1 MPDAPEVPH
10 GAVYARSRVHW
21 PYLIVRKRIGC
32 RCLSVRDNPAQRGGT
47 PRELLMHMAA
57 GQRRPARAEYR
68 SRADFRSQRRPR
80 GAESRAPREDAI
92 PNFDESLDAPAFGEL
107 GLPHPLTSGLAN
119 LGIMEPFAIQAA
131 TIPDILQ
138 GRDVLG
144 RGRTGSGK
152 TLAFGLPML
161 TRLMGAK
168 SEPRRPRGLVLVPTR
183 ELAMQ
188 VRDSLSP
195 LAHQAHLSMQLVI
208 GGASYQR
215 QMEGMARGADIVV
228 ATPGRLIDLTERRA
242 CDLSDVT
249 IAVLDEADQM
259 CDMGFFEDVDHLMGL
274 VRSDAQRLLFSATLD
289 GDVARLV
296 KAHLTDPVE
305 HATDPGTASVS
316 TMTHHLFVVDARE
329 KPEIVHSIARRE
341 GRTICFARTQLGVE
355 QWTEELADQGVRVD
369 ALHGGKSQ
377 ASRAK
382 AIENFKRGRVDVLV
396 ATDVAARGIHVDDV
410 DLVLQIDPPRDPKD
424 YLHRAGRTARAG
436 KEGNVV
442 LIATTRQIR
451 GVERMLAD
459 AGVEAL
465 DRRTHAG
472 DAHLAEITGARDE
485 VAPRKAPTRLREEQA
500 VQRAIRDS
508 HDDGLSDLDHREARP
523 RTAPFDDRRSR
534 AHRGDR
540 EHHDARRIERSQERP
555 RFSSRRE
562 EPWADRAPR
571 GELRD
576 DRGPRRDDRAPR
588 EDRWSERAPRG
599 EFRDDRAPRRDDRAP
614 RGEFRPDRERTPRRF
629 DDRAPRQFGERQYGD
644 RPYGQRSSSER
655 RDGGAPRAYGDR
667 APRNFG
673 DRPYGDRTSSPR
685 PYGERRDDR
694 APRSDNRGDKPWG
707 ARRDDRGD
715 SRSGDRSEGRGAP
728 RDGAS
733 RYGAPKSSER
743 SQSTDRR
750 RDDGGE
756 RRDAAPRGAGNRKRI
771 DKPRWNAAD
780 RKSRNGRG
788 K

>member
-1 MPDAPEVPH
+1 
-10 GAVYARSRVHW
+10 
-21 PYLIVRKRIGC
+21 
-32 RCLSVRDNPAQRGGT
+32 
-47 PRELLMHMAA
+47 MAD
-57 GQRRPARAEYR
+57 GQRRPARA
-68 SRADFRSQRRPR
+68 DFRSRSDYRDRSGRRPR
-80 GAESRAPREDAI
+80 GNAPQAHREDAI
-92 PNFDESLDAPAFGEL
+92 PNFDASLDAPAFGAL
-107 GLPHPLTSGLAN
+107 GLPHPLTSALAN
-119 LGIMEPFAIQAA
+119 LGIAEPFAIQTV

-161 TRLMGAK
+161 TRLMGEK

-188 VRDSLSP
+188 VRDALSP

-228 ATPGRLIDLTERRA
+228 ATPGRLIDLVERRA
-242 CDLSDVT
+242 CDLSQVS

-274 VRSDAQRLLFSATLD
+274 VRTDAQRLLFSATLD
-289 GDVARLV
+289 RDVERLV
-296 KAHLTDPVE
+296 KAHLKDPVE

-329 KPEIVHSIARRE
+329 KPEIVHAIARRE

-355 QWTEELADQGVRVD
+355 QWTEELMDQGVRVD

-377 ASRAK
+377 SSRAK

-436 KEGNVV
+436 KEGLVV

-451 GVERMLAD
+451 GVERMLTD
-459 AGVEAL
+459 AGVEAI
-465 DRRTHAG
+465 DRRVHAG
-472 DAHLAEITGARDE
+472 DEHIAEITGARDE
-485 VAPRKAPTRLREEQA
+485 VAPRKAPTRIREEQA
-500 VQRAIRDS
+500 VQRAIRSS
-508 HDDGLSDLDHREARP
+508 HDDGLSDVDHREARP

-534 AHRGDR
+534 AHHGDR
-540 EHHDARRIERSQERP
+540 EHHDARRIERTQERP
-555 RFSSRRE
+555 RFTSRRDE
-562 EPWADRAPR
+562 QSFDRAPREDRWSDRAPR
-571 GELRD
+571 GGQREGQRD
-576 DRGPRRDDRAPR
+576 DRGFAPRRDDRGFAPRRDDRAPR
-588 EDRWSERAPRG
+588 ESFRSDRPQRPPFRDDRAPRDDRWTERAPRRWEDRAPREG
-599 EFRDDRAPRRDDRAP
+599 FRDDRAQRPAFRDDRAPRRGDDRPA
-614 RGEFRPDRERTPRRF
+614 
-629 DDRAPRQFGERQYGD
+629 
-644 RPYGQRSSSER
+644 
-655 RDGGAPRAYGDR
+655 
-667 APRNFG
+667 
-673 DRPYGDRTSSPR
+673 R
-685 PYGERRDDR
+685 PYGERPSTSGRDDR
-694 APRSDNRGDKPWG
+694 APRTDRWTT
-707 ARRDDRGD
+707 RRDDRGG
-715 SRSGDRSEGRGAP
+715 SSTGTAPRYEGRGQAAGTRGDAGQGRDERRSVAP
-728 RDGAS
+728 R
-733 RYGAPKSSER
+733 
-743 SQSTDRR
+743 ST
-750 RDDGGE
+750 
-756 RRDAAPRGAGNRKRI
+756 GNRKNI
-771 DKPRWNAAD
+771 DKPRWSSAD